1 MDEPRERVKLFYSY
15 SHKDEMLREELETH
29 LKLLQR
35 RGLIETWHDRMIGAG
50 DEWEKR
56 IDENLEAANIILLL
70 VSADFIA
77 SDYCYENEMTR
88 ALERHE
94 TGEARVVPIIVR
106 EVNWKLAPF
115 AKLEALPKDGMAVM
129 KWPDRDS
136 AWQNVSEGIERV
148 IEEMKEEPDIIP
160 TEWMPQSELEVVFKR
175 CNDNRL
181 MLFKIDGKRDDLLI
195 AYKGYFMPYPSDLE
209 QYYAYW
215 GLTDAWYQ
223 ARKVPLEHQGFRE
236 IWHQSFLDLTQQ
248 EIHQAVWLKR
258 RKSNKRP

>member
-1 MDEPRERVKLFYSY
+1 M
-15 SHKDEMLREELETH
+15 
-29 LKLLQR
+29 
-35 RGLIETWHDRMIGAG
+35 
-50 DEWEKR
+50 EKR

-195 AYKGYFMPYPSDLE
+195 AYKGYFMPYPSDPNILTCI
-209 QYYAYW
+209 W

-236 IWHQSFLDLTQQ
+236 IWHQSFLDANATRNSSGGVV
-248 EIHQAVWLKR
+248 ETPNP
-258 RKSNKRP
+258 NKRP